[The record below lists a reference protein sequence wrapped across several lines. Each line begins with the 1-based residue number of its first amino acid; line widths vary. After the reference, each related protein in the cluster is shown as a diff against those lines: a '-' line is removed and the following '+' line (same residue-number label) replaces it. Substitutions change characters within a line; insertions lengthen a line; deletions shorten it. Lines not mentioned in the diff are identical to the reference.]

1 MDEKEKERP
10 VWYLKE
16 RARREPM
23 QEKELEVLFP
33 KRGGRRRRVKWPRKS
48 AVCLRMCSLGILQSS

>member
-16 RARREPM
+16 RAWREPM
-23 QEKELEVLFP
+23 QEKEMFVLFLR
-33 KRGGRRRRVKWPRKS
+33 RGGRRRRIKWPRKT
-48 AVCLRMCSLGILQSS
+48 AICLRICSLGILQSS